1 MARNVYAWPPVG
13 VTGWEWSEVAP
24 MAVSRSIISGADYA
38 SASGPRRKIAA
49 LNVSALGRGRSG
61 AGYIENLKTLLD
73 GGVNLVRLNSTPV
86 NWWLDAAR
94 LQALRQSQP
103 LGWKTGDNPLAWQSG
118 ANPLKWFGGAVLTGA
133 ATTVGGVPALSVSG
147 LPVSRL
153 VARPAEYVTLFSG
166 GLSDVVGVTARVLT
180 EAWSDA
186 SGVAVIKLMSAL
198 TGTGRANIGT
208 SESAVFKADSMPRAM
223 QGLNGDWSYAWSFR
237 QVFSDEVGGFT
248 EVNPW
253 T

>member
-13 VTGWEWSEVAP
+13 VTGWEWTEVAP
-24 MAVSRSIISGADYA
+24 VAVSRSIITGADYT
-38 SASGPRRKIAA
+38 SAAGPRRKLAA

-73 GGVNLVRLNSTPV
+73 GGTHLVRLNSTPV

-94 LQALRQSQP
+94 LQSVRQSQP
-103 LGWKTGDNPLAWQSG
+103 LTWQSGAVPLAWQSG
-118 ANPLKWFGGAVLTGA
+118 AAPLKWFSGAVLTGT
-133 ATTVGGVPALSVSG
+133 ATTVSGTPALSVAG
-147 LPVSRL
+147 LPPSQL
-153 VARPAEYVTLFSG
+153 VARPAEYVTLFVDG
-166 GLSDVVGVTARVLT
+166 GDLVGTTARVLT
-180 EAWSDA
+180 EARSDA

-198 TGTGRANIGT
+198 SGAGRVNIGT
-208 SESAVFKADSMPRAM
+208 SESAVFKAETLPRAM
-223 QGLNGDWSYAWSFR
+223 QGIKGDWSYAWSFR